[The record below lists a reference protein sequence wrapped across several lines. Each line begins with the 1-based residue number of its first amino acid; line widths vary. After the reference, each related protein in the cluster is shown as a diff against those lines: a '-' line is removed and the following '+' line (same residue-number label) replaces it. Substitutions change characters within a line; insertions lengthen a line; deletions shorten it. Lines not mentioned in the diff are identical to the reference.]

1 MDSCPL
7 LSDYGRLLFI
17 LVRDVSRLYYKNI
30 SSLMHCHLFD
40 EFMSA
45 RQGKDQ
51 YGSYTAW
58 VCSTWR
64 IADTVDSGRST
75 TREMSVL
82 SELRQKAM
90 IIDFQVEIMLQI
102 SPVLY

>member
-30 SSLMHCHLFD
+30 SPLCIVIVMK
-40 EFMSA
+40 FMSA

-51 YGSYTAW
+51 YGLYTAW

-64 IADTVDSGRST
+64 VADTVDSGRRRLENERAFDASL
-75 TREMSVL
+75 EGH
-82 SELRQKAM
+82 
-90 IIDFQVEIMLQI
+90 D
-102 SPVLY
+102 